1 MVNEQA
7 LLAALRQREPEAF
20 TQLFDLYSDKVYRL
34 AYSQLENED
43 EAEGVVQDA
52 FLRLFERLDQFE
64 GRSKLS
70 TWLYRVAY
78 NLCQDR
84 LRKRRPLLSLD
95 EENEDDDLPAPTV
108 FIDWEELPE
117 RYLSATEVSAE
128 LDRAI
133 AALPPKLKTVF
144 MLREMEGLSTLECAE
159 VLGISSS
166 AAKVRLHRARLLLRE
181 DLAAYFVERV
191 S

>member
-1 MVNEQA
+1 MLNEQE
-7 LLAALRQREPEAF
+7 LLSALRRRDPAAF
-20 TQLFDLYSDKVYRL
+20 NQLFDTYSDKVYRL
-34 AYSQLENED
+34 AFSQLENED

-84 LRKRRPLLSLD
+84 LRQRRPLLSLD
-95 EENEDDDLPAPTV
+95 EDNDDDDLPAPTV
-108 FIDWEELPE
+108 LIDWEELPE
-117 RYLSATEVSAE
+117 QYLSAAEVSAE

-133 AALPPKLKTVF
+133 ATLPPKLKTVF
-144 MLREMEGLSTLECAE
+144 TLREMEGLSTQECAE
-159 VLGISSS
+159 VLGISVS

-181 DLAAYFVERV
+181 QLSAYFAERAV
-191 S
+191 

>member
-1 MVNEQA
+1 MLNEQE
-7 LLAALRQREPEAF
+7 LLSALRRRDSAAF
-20 TQLFDLYSDKVYRL
+20 NQLFDTYSDKVYRL
-34 AYSQLENED
+34 ALSQLENED

-84 LRKRRPLLSLD
+84 LRQRRPLLSLD
-95 EENEDDDLPAPTV
+95 EDNDDNDLPAPTV
-108 FIDWEELPE
+108 LIDWEDLPE
-117 RYLSATEVSAE
+117 QYLSAAEVSAE

-133 AALPPKLKTVF
+133 ATLPPKLKTVF
-144 MLREMEGLSTLECAE
+144 MLREMEGLSTRECAE
-159 VLGISSS
+159 VVGISVS

-181 DLAAYFVERV
+181 QLAAYFAERV
-191 S
+191 